1 MQEGDEL
8 RKHIADFID
17 AVKKFK
23 EIGLVLI
30 DELFAILLLYSL
42 PDKFSMF
49 WTAMESR
56 DDLPPTEL
64 LKVKIVED
72 YEGRKATVIDQ
83 GAMFIKRT

>member
-1 MQEGDEL
+1 
-8 RKHIADFID
+8 
-17 AVKKFK
+17 
-23 EIGLVLI
+23 
-30 DELFAILLLYSL
+30 
-42 PDKFSMF
+42 
-49 WTAMESR
+49 MESR